1 MAKYPTPPSNP
12 LKPKPTKRKKS
23 IDFTPE
29 EPSSKK
35 KRIAK
40 AVRDELPKPRSR
52 PANPRAFSPQGRA
65 GLESREMPKQIMGST
80 KAQRLD
86 SAREMLDD
94 MRSRNLLRSRNFLRE
109 RKKRGM

>member
-12 LKPKPTKRKKS
+12 LKPEPTKRKKS
-23 IDFTPE
+23 INFTPE

-65 GLESREMPKQIMGST
+65 GIESREMPKIMGST
-80 KAQRLD
+80 KAQRAE
-86 SAREMLDD
+86 SARDLMDN
-94 MRSRNLLRSRNFLRE
+94 MRSRNLLRA
-109 RKKRGM
+109 RKKSGK